1 MCLLLAPSPPL
12 GLSWGPPGGESLGP
26 LVFFP
31 MMRSRSI
38 AVYCIIT
45 TMRLMVLDWCLRAR
59 TALHCAKIKTSRCL
73 NAAERIKSH
82 TFSHREFTIHES
94 KLQWHHRFSSI
105 FRRGEKSL
113 LLVSAPIIK
122 HLILFFSF
130 SLHDPRMTS
139 TLFWQMPLCFCSLFF
154 RASTYL
160 YLICHRNVCRSF
172 MLPLC
177 PFSFLLVSR
186 RAEFSQF
193 FTVCAAATMPC
204 CRSQLKGKM
213 QMTELMYFHVRP
225 LSRFLRLFSESGQVH
240 VRHTGLSNRTNTM

>member
-1 MCLLLAPSPPL
+1 MASPFFVHFPT
-12 GLSWGPPGGESLGP
+12 GGKKLVTGFCADNKTSH
-26 LVFFP
+26 LVFF
-31 MMRSRSI
+31 
-38 AVYCIIT
+38 
-45 TMRLMVLDWCLRAR
+45 L
-59 TALHCAKIKTSRCL
+59 
-73 NAAERIKSH
+73 
-82 TFSHREFTIHES
+82 
-94 KLQWHHRFSSI
+94 
-105 FRRGEKSL
+105 
-113 LLVSAPIIK
+113 
-122 HLILFFSF
+122 

-139 TLFWQMPLCFCSLFF
+139 TVFWQMPLCFCSLFF

-193 FTVCAAATMPC
+193 FTVCAAATMAC

>member
-12 GLSWGPPGGESLGP
+12 GFSWGPPGGESLGP

-122 HLILFFSF
+122 QPSYLFFPSLCMTHEWLPHF
-130 SLHDPRMTS
+130 SGKCLS
-139 TLFWQMPLCFCSLFF
+139 VSALCFLE
-154 RASTYL
+154 RA
-160 YLICHRNVCRSF
+160 LICI
-172 MLPLC
+172 
-177 PFSFLLVSR
+177 
-186 RAEFSQF
+186 
-193 FTVCAAATMPC
+193 
-204 CRSQLKGKM
+204 
-213 QMTELMYFHVRP
+213 
-225 LSRFLRLFSESGQVH
+225 
-240 VRHTGLSNRTNTM
+240 